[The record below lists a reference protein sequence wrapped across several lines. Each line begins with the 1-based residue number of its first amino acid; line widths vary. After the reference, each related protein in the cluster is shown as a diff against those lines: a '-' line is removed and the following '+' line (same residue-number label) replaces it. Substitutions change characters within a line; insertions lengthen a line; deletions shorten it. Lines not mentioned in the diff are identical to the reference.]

1 MGARSSMALMA
12 AAALFA
18 QALPLGA
25 APEDELDA
33 STTVEQGRTARWLYD
48 QHQKINAS
56 LSALKPQRKGVVD
69 AYVVAIGLDSDPVF
83 GREAAEAERVLAHRY
98 GAQGRSI
105 LLAAGPG
112 AQGKEAAS
120 GSPSNL
126 AIVLGGIAARM
137 DPREDVLILYTTS
150 HGSPTNGLAYKD
162 EPFGFGMIGPKRL
175 ADMLDGFGIKRRM
188 AIISACYSGIFVPVL
203 ANDTSVVV
211 TAASDHTSSFG
222 CVPTNDWTYFGD
234 ALINNA
240 LRGPVTLDT
249 AVAQAFARI
258 SEWEK
263 KDTLFPSQPQFS
275 MGAKAGAWLT
285 PLEAA
290 MPKERTKPTGKPA
303 VGG

>member
-1 MGARSSMALMA
+1 MGARSSFVLMMA
-12 AAALFA
+12 AATLA

-25 APEDELDA
+25 APDEAIDG
-33 STTVEQGRTARWLYD
+33 STTVEQGRPARWMFE
-48 QHQKINAS
+48 QHLKLTAA
-56 LSALKPQRKGVVD
+56 LATLKPQRKGVVD
-69 AYVVAIGLDSDPVF
+69 AFVVSIGLDADPVF
-83 GREAAEAERVLAHRY
+83 GREAAEAERVLSRRY
-98 GAQGRSI
+98 GAEGHSI

-112 AQGKEAAS
+112 AGGKEDAN

-126 AIVLGGIAARM
+126 TIALGSIAAKM
-137 DPREDVLILYTTS
+137 DPKEDVLILYTTS

-162 EPFGFGMIGPKRL
+162 GEFGFGMIGPKRL

-203 ANDTSVVV
+203 ANDTSVIV

-234 ALINNA
+234 AFINNA
-240 LRGPVTLDT
+240 LRSPVTLDT

-275 MGAKAGAWLT
+275 MGEKVGTWLT
-285 PLEAA
+285 PLEAR

-303 VGG
+303 VTR

>member
-1 MGARSSMALMA
+1 MGARSSFVLMA
-12 AAALFA
+12 AAAALA

-25 APEDELDA
+25 VPDEAIDA
-33 STTVEQGRTARWLYD
+33 STTVEQGRPARWLFD
-48 QHQKINAS
+48 QHLK
-56 LSALKPQRKGVVD
+56 LSAALAAVKPQRKGVVD
-69 AYVVAIGLDSDPVF
+69 AYVVSIALDSDPVF
-83 GREAAEAERVLAHRY
+83 GREAAEAERVLSHRY
-98 GAQGRSI
+98 GAEGRAI

-112 AQGKEAAS
+112 AAGKEDAN
-120 GSPSNL
+120 GSPGNL
-126 AIVLGGIAARM
+126 AIALGSIAAKM
-137 DPREDVLILYTTS
+137 DPKEDVLILYTTS

-162 EPFGFGMIGPKRL
+162 GEFGFGMIGPKRL

-203 ANDTSVVV
+203 ANDTSVIV

-234 ALINNA
+234 AFINNA
-240 LRGPVTLDT
+240 LRNPVTLDT

-258 SEWEK
+258 SAWEK

-275 MGAKAGAWLT
+275 MGTKAASWLT

-290 MPKERTKPTGKPA
+290 MPKDRTKPTGKPA
-303 VGG
+303 VSE